1 MMTAWAVLG
10 GFVLDAIF
18 GDPAWLPHPVVYMGK
33 AISRLEKFLR
43 ARLPKTPQGELL
55 GGAVLAFCLPVGTL
69 LFTGLV
75 CWGAAMLHPLLG
87 LAVQMFW
94 CGQALAA
101 KGLVQEST
109 NVYAELKKG
118 SLPAARK
125 AVSRIVGRDTEA
137 LTAEGVTRAAVETV
151 AENASD
157 GVIAPLLYM
166 LLGGA
171 PLALTYKAINT
182 MDSMLGYKNEKYL
195 YFGRAAAKLD
205 EQLQYDAMKKRIKY
219 MYETGNTSLLQI
231 IFSSES
237 MGDFLNKAE
246 FVKNI
251 TEYDRNM
258 LDELQKVHELVAKKD
273 SDLKAE
279 QASLAEMK
287 TNLDQQE
294 QELNDK
300 ISSTSGELQASSEA
314 LAKAKE
320 AQAAAAAALKKKQEE
335 EAAEQQRQAEAAQ
348 TAANN
353 TSSSSGNTDSGS
365 SGGNTTITVPNTP
378 AETTDLVLFAAILQ
392 CEAGGYNYD
401 GILAVA
407 TVIMNRVESPLYPNT
422 ISGVVYQSGQFAP
435 TWDGSLSRVLQRGPV
450 SLCYQVAQEALG
462 GSRLASVSGCYQFRS
477 ASTGMSGINVGGNVF
492 F

>member
-1 MMTAWAVLG
+1 MKKRLKAFSRTTIALLTAALVCSP
-10 GFVLDAIF
+10 FT
-18 GDPAWLPHPVVYMGK
+18 K
-33 AISRLEKFLR
+33 AYADDTVDSLEKQTNGLQNQLDSLNQDLTSLS
-43 ARLPKTPQGELL
+43 AEITD
-55 GGAVLAFCLPVGTL
+55 LASKIEDTD
-69 LFTGLV
+69 
-75 CWGAAMLHPLLG
+75 AS
-87 LAVQMFW
+87 VQ
-94 CGQALAA
+94 
-101 KGLVQEST
+101 K
-109 NVYAELKKG
+109 AELD
-118 SLPAARK
+118 L
-125 AVSRIVGRDTEA
+125 
-137 LTAEGVTRAAVETV
+137 
-151 AENASD
+151 
-157 GVIAPLLYM
+157 
-166 LLGGA
+166 
-171 PLALTYKAINT
+171 
-182 MDSMLGYKNEKYL
+182 
-195 YFGRAAAKLD
+195 AAAKLD

-320 AQAAAAAALKKKQEE
+320 AHHAQGGDVPAQAAAAAALKKKQEE

-365 SGGNTTITVPNTP
+365 SGGNTTITVPDTP

-407 TVIMNRVESPLYPNT
+407 TVIMNRVASPLYPNT

-462 GSRLASVSGCYQFRS
+462 GARLASVSGCYQFRS

>member
-1 MMTAWAVLG
+1 MKKRLKAFSRTTIALLTAALVCSP
-10 GFVLDAIF
+10 FT
-18 GDPAWLPHPVVYMGK
+18 K
-33 AISRLEKFLR
+33 AYADDTVDSLEKQTNGLQNQLDSLNQDLTSLS
-43 ARLPKTPQGELL
+43 AEITD
-55 GGAVLAFCLPVGTL
+55 LASKIEDTD
-69 LFTGLV
+69 
-75 CWGAAMLHPLLG
+75 AS
-87 LAVQMFW
+87 VQ
-94 CGQALAA
+94 
-101 KGLVQEST
+101 K
-109 NVYAELKKG
+109 AELD
-118 SLPAARK
+118 L
-125 AVSRIVGRDTEA
+125 
-137 LTAEGVTRAAVETV
+137 
-151 AENASD
+151 
-157 GVIAPLLYM
+157 
-166 LLGGA
+166 
-171 PLALTYKAINT
+171 
-182 MDSMLGYKNEKYL
+182 
-195 YFGRAAAKLD
+195 AAAKLD

-219 MYETGNTSLLQI
+219 MYESGNTSLLQI

-258 LDELQKVHELVAKKD
+258 LDELQQVHDLVAKKD
-273 SDLKAE
+273 ADLKAE

-335 EAAEQQRQAEAAQ
+335 EAAAAEKQKQEEAAN
-348 TAANN
+348 AAASN
-353 TSSSSGNTDSGS
+353 TSGSSGNTDSGS
-365 SGGNTTITVPNTP
+365 SGGNTTITVPDTP

-392 CEAGGYNYD
+392 CEAGGYNYN

-462 GSRLASVSGCYQFRS
+462 GARLASVSGCYQFRS

>member
-1 MMTAWAVLG
+1 MKKRLKAFSRTTIALLTAALVCSP
-10 GFVLDAIF
+10 FT
-18 GDPAWLPHPVVYMGK
+18 K
-33 AISRLEKFLR
+33 AYADDTVDSLEKQTNGLQNQLDSLNQDLTSLS
-43 ARLPKTPQGELL
+43 AEITS
-55 GGAVLAFCLPVGTL
+55 LASKIEDTD
-69 LFTGLV
+69 
-75 CWGAAMLHPLLG
+75 AS
-87 LAVQMFW
+87 VQ
-94 CGQALAA
+94 
-101 KGLVQEST
+101 K
-109 NVYAELKKG
+109 AELD
-118 SLPAARK
+118 L
-125 AVSRIVGRDTEA
+125 
-137 LTAEGVTRAAVETV
+137 
-151 AENASD
+151 
-157 GVIAPLLYM
+157 
-166 LLGGA
+166 
-171 PLALTYKAINT
+171 
-182 MDSMLGYKNEKYL
+182 
-195 YFGRAAAKLD
+195 AAAKLD

-320 AQAAAAAALKKKQEE
+320 AQAAAAAALKKKQAE

-365 SGGNTTITVPNTP
+365 SGGNTT
-378 AETTDLVLFAAILQ
+378 TDLVLFAAILQ

-407 TVIMNRVESPLYPNT
+407 TVIMNRVASPLYPNT

-462 GSRLASVSGCYQFRS
+462 GARLASVSGCYQFRS

>member
-1 MMTAWAVLG
+1 MKKRLKAFSRTTIALLTAALVCSP
-10 GFVLDAIF
+10 FT
-18 GDPAWLPHPVVYMGK
+18 K
-33 AISRLEKFLR
+33 AYADDTVDSLEKQTNGLQNQLDSLNQDLTSLS
-43 ARLPKTPQGELL
+43 AEITD
-55 GGAVLAFCLPVGTL
+55 LASKIEDTD
-69 LFTGLV
+69 
-75 CWGAAMLHPLLG
+75 AS
-87 LAVQMFW
+87 VQ
-94 CGQALAA
+94 
-101 KGLVQEST
+101 K
-109 NVYAELKKG
+109 AELD
-118 SLPAARK
+118 L
-125 AVSRIVGRDTEA
+125 
-137 LTAEGVTRAAVETV
+137 
-151 AENASD
+151 
-157 GVIAPLLYM
+157 
-166 LLGGA
+166 
-171 PLALTYKAINT
+171 
-182 MDSMLGYKNEKYL
+182 
-195 YFGRAAAKLD
+195 AAAKLD

-335 EAAEQQRQAEAAQ
+335 EAAEQQRQAKAAQ

-353 TSSSSGNTDSGS
+353 TSS
-365 SGGNTTITVPNTP
+365 NTTITVPDTP

-435 TWDGSLSRVLQRGPV
+435 TWDGSLSRVLQSGPV

>member
-1 MMTAWAVLG
+1 MKKRLKAFSRTTIALLTAALVCSP
-10 GFVLDAIF
+10 FT
-18 GDPAWLPHPVVYMGK
+18 K
-33 AISRLEKFLR
+33 AYADDTVDSLEKQTNGLQNQLDSLNQDLTSLS
-43 ARLPKTPQGELL
+43 AEITD
-55 GGAVLAFCLPVGTL
+55 LASKIEDTD
-69 LFTGLV
+69 
-75 CWGAAMLHPLLG
+75 AS
-87 LAVQMFW
+87 VQ
-94 CGQALAA
+94 
-101 KGLVQEST
+101 K
-109 NVYAELKKG
+109 AELD
-118 SLPAARK
+118 L
-125 AVSRIVGRDTEA
+125 
-137 LTAEGVTRAAVETV
+137 
-151 AENASD
+151 
-157 GVIAPLLYM
+157 
-166 LLGGA
+166 
-171 PLALTYKAINT
+171 
-182 MDSMLGYKNEKYL
+182 
-195 YFGRAAAKLD
+195 AAAKLD

-320 AQAAAAAALKKKQEE
+320 AQAAAA
-335 EAAEQQRQAEAAQ
+335 Q

-365 SGGNTTITVPNTP
+365 SGGNTTITVPDTP

-407 TVIMNRVESPLYPNT
+407 TVIMNRVASPLYPNT

-462 GSRLASVSGCYQFRS
+462 GARLASVSGCYQFRS

>member
-1 MMTAWAVLG
+1 MKKKLKAFSRTAIALLTAVA
-10 GFVLDAIF
+10 VCS
-18 GDPAWLPHPVVYMGK
+18 PVTK
-33 AISRLEKFLR
+33 AYADDTVDSLEKQTNGLQNQLDSLNQDLTSLS
-43 ARLPKTPQGELL
+43 AEITD
-55 GGAVLAFCLPVGTL
+55 LASKIEDTD
-69 LFTGLV
+69 
-75 CWGAAMLHPLLG
+75 AS
-87 LAVQMFW
+87 VQ
-94 CGQALAA
+94 
-101 KGLVQEST
+101 K
-109 NVYAELKKG
+109 AELD
-118 SLPAARK
+118 L
-125 AVSRIVGRDTEA
+125 
-137 LTAEGVTRAAVETV
+137 
-151 AENASD
+151 
-157 GVIAPLLYM
+157 
-166 LLGGA
+166 
-171 PLALTYKAINT
+171 
-182 MDSMLGYKNEKYL
+182 
-195 YFGRAAAKLD
+195 AAAKLD
-205 EQLQYDAMKKRIKY
+205 EQLQYAAMKKRIKY
-219 MYETGNTSLLQI
+219 MYESGNTSLLQI

-258 LDELQKVHELVAKKD
+258 LDELQQVHDLVAKKD
-273 SDLKAE
+273 ADLKAE

-335 EAAEQQRQAEAAQ
+335 AAQAAAEKQKQEEAAQ
-348 TAANN
+348 AAASN
-353 TSSSSGNTDSGS
+353 TSGSSGNVDSGN
-365 SGGNTTITVPNTP
+365 SGGNTTITVPDTP

-407 TVIMNRVESPLYPNT
+407 TVIMNRVESPAYPNT

-435 TWDGSLSRVLQRGPV
+435 TWDGNLSRVLQSGPV
-450 SLCYQVAQEALG
+450 SLCYQVAQDALG
-462 GSRLASVSGCYQFRS
+462 GARLASVSGCYQFRS
-477 ASTGMSGINVGGNVF
+477 ASTGVSGINVGGNVF

>member
-1 MMTAWAVLG
+1 MKKRLKAFSRTTIALLTTALVCSP
-10 GFVLDAIF
+10 FT
-18 GDPAWLPHPVVYMGK
+18 K
-33 AISRLEKFLR
+33 AYADDTVDSLEKQTNGLQNQLDSLNQDLTSLS
-43 ARLPKTPQGELL
+43 AEITD
-55 GGAVLAFCLPVGTL
+55 LASKIEDTD
-69 LFTGLV
+69 
-75 CWGAAMLHPLLG
+75 AS
-87 LAVQMFW
+87 VQ
-94 CGQALAA
+94 
-101 KGLVQEST
+101 K
-109 NVYAELKKG
+109 AELD
-118 SLPAARK
+118 L
-125 AVSRIVGRDTEA
+125 
-137 LTAEGVTRAAVETV
+137 
-151 AENASD
+151 
-157 GVIAPLLYM
+157 
-166 LLGGA
+166 
-171 PLALTYKAINT
+171 
-182 MDSMLGYKNEKYL
+182 
-195 YFGRAAAKLD
+195 AAAKLD
-205 EQLQYDAMKKRIKY
+205 EQLQYAAMKKRIKY
-219 MYETGNTSLLQI
+219 MYESGNTSLLQI

-258 LDELQKVHELVAKKD
+258 LDELQQVHDLVAKKD
-273 SDLKAE
+273 ADLKAE

-335 EAAEQQRQAEAAQ
+335 EAANAA
-348 TAANN
+348 ASN
-353 TSSSSGNTDSGS
+353 TSGSSGNTDSGN
-365 SGGNTTITVPNTP
+365 SGGNTTITVPDTP

-407 TVIMNRVESPLYPNT
+407 TVIMNRMESPAYPNT

-435 TWDGSLSRVLQRGPV
+435 TWDGSLSRVLQSGPV

-462 GSRLASVSGCYQFRS
+462 GARLASVSGCYQFRS

>member
-1 MMTAWAVLG
+1 
-10 GFVLDAIF
+10 
-18 GDPAWLPHPVVYMGK
+18 
-33 AISRLEKFLR
+33 
-43 ARLPKTPQGELL
+43 
-55 GGAVLAFCLPVGTL
+55 
-69 LFTGLV
+69 
-75 CWGAAMLHPLLG
+75 
-87 LAVQMFW
+87 
-94 CGQALAA
+94 
-101 KGLVQEST
+101 
-109 NVYAELKKG
+109 
-118 SLPAARK
+118 
-125 AVSRIVGRDTEA
+125 
-137 LTAEGVTRAAVETV
+137 
-151 AENASD
+151 
-157 GVIAPLLYM
+157 
-166 LLGGA
+166 
-171 PLALTYKAINT
+171 
-182 MDSMLGYKNEKYL
+182 
-195 YFGRAAAKLD
+195 
-205 EQLQYDAMKKRIKY
+205 MKKRLKAFSRTTIALLTAALVCSPFTKAY
-219 MYETGNTSLLQI
+219 ADDTVDSLEKQTNGLQNQLDSLNQDLTSLSAEITDLLQI

-258 LDELQKVHELVAKKD
+258 LDELQQVHDLVAKKD
-273 SDLKAE
+273 ADLKAE

-335 EAAEQQRQAEAAQ
+335 EAAAAEKQKQEEAAN
-348 TAANN
+348 AAASN
-353 TSSSSGNTDSGS
+353 TSGSSGNTDSGS
-365 SGGNTTITVPNTP
+365 SGGNTTITVPDTP

-407 TVIMNRVESPLYPNT
+407 TVIMNRMESPAYPNT

-435 TWDGSLSRVLQRGPV
+435 TWDGSLSRVLQSGPV

-462 GSRLASVSGCYQFRS
+462 GARLASVSGCYQFRS
-477 ASTGMSGINVGGNVF
+477 ASTGVSGINVGGNVF

>member
-1 MMTAWAVLG
+1 MKKRLKAFSRTTIALLTAALVCSP
-10 GFVLDAIF
+10 F
-18 GDPAWLPHPVVYMGK
+18 PK
-33 AISRLEKFLR
+33 AYADDTVDSLEKQTNGLQNQLDSLNQDLTSLS
-43 ARLPKTPQGELL
+43 AEITD
-55 GGAVLAFCLPVGTL
+55 LASKIEDTD
-69 LFTGLV
+69 
-75 CWGAAMLHPLLG
+75 AS
-87 LAVQMFW
+87 VQ
-94 CGQALAA
+94 
-101 KGLVQEST
+101 K
-109 NVYAELKKG
+109 AELD
-118 SLPAARK
+118 L
-125 AVSRIVGRDTEA
+125 
-137 LTAEGVTRAAVETV
+137 
-151 AENASD
+151 
-157 GVIAPLLYM
+157 
-166 LLGGA
+166 
-171 PLALTYKAINT
+171 
-182 MDSMLGYKNEKYL
+182 
-195 YFGRAAAKLD
+195 AAAKLD

-219 MYETGNTSLLQI
+219 MYESGNTSLLQI

-258 LDELQKVHELVAKKD
+258 LDELQQVHDLVAKKD
-273 SDLKAE
+273 ADLKAE

-335 EAAEQQRQAEAAQ
+335 EAAAEKQKQEEAA
-348 TAANN
+348 ASN
-353 TSSSSGNTDSGS
+353 TSGSSGNTDSGS
-365 SGGNTTITVPNTP
+365 SGGNTTITVPDTP
-378 AETTDLVLFAAILQ
+378 AQTTDLVLFAAILQ

-407 TVIMNRVESPLYPNT
+407 TVIMNRMESPAYPNT

-435 TWDGSLSRVLQRGPV
+435 TWDGSLSRVLQSGPV

-462 GSRLASVSGCYQFRS
+462 GARLASVSGCYQFRS

>member
-1 MMTAWAVLG
+1 MKKRLKAFSRTTIALLTAALVCSP
-10 GFVLDAIF
+10 FT
-18 GDPAWLPHPVVYMGK
+18 K
-33 AISRLEKFLR
+33 AYADDTVDSLEKQTNGLQNQLDSLNQDLTSLS
-43 ARLPKTPQGELL
+43 AEITD
-55 GGAVLAFCLPVGTL
+55 LASKIEDTD
-69 LFTGLV
+69 
-75 CWGAAMLHPLLG
+75 AS
-87 LAVQMFW
+87 VQ
-94 CGQALAA
+94 
-101 KGLVQEST
+101 K
-109 NVYAELKKG
+109 AELD
-118 SLPAARK
+118 L
-125 AVSRIVGRDTEA
+125 
-137 LTAEGVTRAAVETV
+137 
-151 AENASD
+151 
-157 GVIAPLLYM
+157 
-166 LLGGA
+166 
-171 PLALTYKAINT
+171 
-182 MDSMLGYKNEKYL
+182 
-195 YFGRAAAKLD
+195 AAAKLD
-205 EQLQYDAMKKRIKY
+205 EQLQYAAMKKRIKY
-219 MYETGNTSLLQI
+219 MYESGNTSLLQI

-258 LDELQKVHELVAKKD
+258 LDELQQVHDLVAKKD
-273 SDLKAE
+273 ADLKAE

-335 EAAEQQRQAEAAQ
+335 EAAAAAEKQKQEETANAA
-348 TAANN
+348 ASN
-353 TSSSSGNTDSGS
+353 TSGNSGNTDSGS
-365 SGGNTTITVPNTP
+365 SGGNTTITVPDTP
-378 AETTDLVLFAAILQ
+378 AATTDLVLFAAILQ

-407 TVIMNRVESPLYPNT
+407 TVIMNRVESPAYPNT

-435 TWDGSLSRVLQRGPV
+435 TWDGSLSRVLQSGPV

-462 GSRLASVSGCYQFRS
+462 GARLASVSGCYQFRS

>member
-1 MMTAWAVLG
+1 
-10 GFVLDAIF
+10 
-18 GDPAWLPHPVVYMGK
+18 
-33 AISRLEKFLR
+33 
-43 ARLPKTPQGELL
+43 
-55 GGAVLAFCLPVGTL
+55 
-69 LFTGLV
+69 
-75 CWGAAMLHPLLG
+75 
-87 LAVQMFW
+87 
-94 CGQALAA
+94 
-101 KGLVQEST
+101 
-109 NVYAELKKG
+109 
-118 SLPAARK
+118 
-125 AVSRIVGRDTEA
+125 
-137 LTAEGVTRAAVETV
+137 
-151 AENASD
+151 
-157 GVIAPLLYM
+157 
-166 LLGGA
+166 
-171 PLALTYKAINT
+171 
-182 MDSMLGYKNEKYL
+182 
-195 YFGRAAAKLD
+195 
-205 EQLQYDAMKKRIKY
+205 
-219 MYETGNTSLLQI
+219 
-231 IFSSES
+231 

-353 TSSSSGNTDSGS
+353 TSSNSGNTDSGS
-365 SGGNTTITVPNTP
+365 SGGNTTITVPDTP

-407 TVIMNRVESPLYPNT
+407 TVIMNRVASPLYPNT

-462 GSRLASVSGCYQFRS
+462 GARLGIRKRMLPVPKRKYRNVRDQRWGKCIFLNPVPVDVRS
-477 ASTGMSGINVGGNVF
+477 IHSQDRIQKTVF
-492 F
+492 THLHE

>member
-1 MMTAWAVLG
+1 MKKRLKAFSRATIALLTAALVCSP
-10 GFVLDAIF
+10 FT
-18 GDPAWLPHPVVYMGK
+18 K
-33 AISRLEKFLR
+33 AYADDTVDSLEKQTNGLQNQLDSLNQDLTSLS
-43 ARLPKTPQGELL
+43 AEITD
-55 GGAVLAFCLPVGTL
+55 LASKIEDTD
-69 LFTGLV
+69 
-75 CWGAAMLHPLLG
+75 AS
-87 LAVQMFW
+87 VQ
-94 CGQALAA
+94 
-101 KGLVQEST
+101 K
-109 NVYAELKKG
+109 AELD
-118 SLPAARK
+118 L
-125 AVSRIVGRDTEA
+125 
-137 LTAEGVTRAAVETV
+137 
-151 AENASD
+151 
-157 GVIAPLLYM
+157 
-166 LLGGA
+166 
-171 PLALTYKAINT
+171 
-182 MDSMLGYKNEKYL
+182 
-195 YFGRAAAKLD
+195 AAAKLD
-205 EQLQYDAMKKRIKY
+205 EQLQYAAMKKRIKY
-219 MYETGNTSLLQI
+219 MYESGNTSLLQI

-258 LDELQKVHELVAKKD
+258 LDELQQVHDLVAKKD
-273 SDLKAE
+273 ADLKAE

-335 EAAEQQRQAEAAQ
+335 E
-348 TAANN
+348 TAAATENQKQEESANAAASN
-353 TSSSSGNTDSGS
+353 TSGSSGNTDSGS
-365 SGGNTTITVPNTP
+365 SGGNTTITVPDTP

-407 TVIMNRVESPLYPNT
+407 TVIMNRVESPAYPNT

-435 TWDGSLSRVLQRGPV
+435 TWDGSLSRVLQSGPV

-462 GSRLASVSGCYQFRS
+462 GARLASVSGCYQFRS
-477 ASTGMSGINVGGNVF
+477 ASTGVSGINVGGNVF

>member
-1 MMTAWAVLG
+1 MKKRLKAFSRTTIALLTAALVCSP
-10 GFVLDAIF
+10 FT
-18 GDPAWLPHPVVYMGK
+18 K
-33 AISRLEKFLR
+33 AYADDTVDSLEKQTNGLQNQLDSLNQDLTSLS
-43 ARLPKTPQGELL
+43 AEITD
-55 GGAVLAFCLPVGTL
+55 LASKIEDTD
-69 LFTGLV
+69 
-75 CWGAAMLHPLLG
+75 AS
-87 LAVQMFW
+87 VQ
-94 CGQALAA
+94 
-101 KGLVQEST
+101 K
-109 NVYAELKKG
+109 AELD
-118 SLPAARK
+118 L
-125 AVSRIVGRDTEA
+125 
-137 LTAEGVTRAAVETV
+137 
-151 AENASD
+151 
-157 GVIAPLLYM
+157 
-166 LLGGA
+166 
-171 PLALTYKAINT
+171 
-182 MDSMLGYKNEKYL
+182 
-195 YFGRAAAKLD
+195 AAAKLD
-205 EQLQYDAMKKRIKY
+205 EQLQYAAMKKRIKY
-219 MYETGNTSLLQI
+219 MYESGNTSLLQI

-258 LDELQKVHELVAKKD
+258 LDELQQVHDLVAKKD
-273 SDLKAE
+273 ADLKAE

-335 EAAEQQRQAEAAQ
+335 EAAAEKQKQEEAA
-348 TAANN
+348 ASN
-353 TSSSSGNTDSGS
+353 TSGSSGNTDSGS
-365 SGGNTTITVPNTP
+365 SGDNTTITVPDTP

-407 TVIMNRVESPLYPNT
+407 TVIMNRMESPAYPNT
-422 ISGVVYQSGQFAP
+422 ISDVVYQSGQFAP
-435 TWDGSLSRVLQRGPV
+435 TWDGSLSRVLQSGPV

-462 GSRLASVSGCYQFRS
+462 GARLASVSGCYQFRS

>member
-1 MMTAWAVLG
+1 MKKRLKAFSRTTIALLTAALVCSP
-10 GFVLDAIF
+10 FT
-18 GDPAWLPHPVVYMGK
+18 K
-33 AISRLEKFLR
+33 AYADDTVDSLEKQTNGLQNQLDSLNQDLTSLS
-43 ARLPKTPQGELL
+43 AEITDLASKIEDTDASVQKVELDL
-55 GGAVLAFCLPVGTL
+55 
-69 LFTGLV
+69 
-75 CWGAAMLHPLLG
+75 
-87 LAVQMFW
+87 
-94 CGQALAA
+94 
-101 KGLVQEST
+101 
-109 NVYAELKKG
+109 
-118 SLPAARK
+118 
-125 AVSRIVGRDTEA
+125 
-137 LTAEGVTRAAVETV
+137 
-151 AENASD
+151 
-157 GVIAPLLYM
+157 
-166 LLGGA
+166 
-171 PLALTYKAINT
+171 
-182 MDSMLGYKNEKYL
+182 
-195 YFGRAAAKLD
+195 AAAKLD
-205 EQLQYDAMKKRIKY
+205 EQLQYAAMKKRIKY
-219 MYETGNTSLLQI
+219 MYESGNTSLLQI

-258 LDELQKVHELVAKKD
+258 LDELQQVHDLVAKKD
-273 SDLKAE
+273 ADLKAE

-335 EAAEQQRQAEAAQ
+335 AAAS
-348 TAANN
+348 N
-353 TSSSSGNTDSGS
+353 TSGSSGNTDSGS
-365 SGGNTTITVPNTP
+365 SGGNTTITVPDTP

-407 TVIMNRVESPLYPNT
+407 TVIMNRMESPAYPNT

-435 TWDGSLSRVLQRGPV
+435 TWDGSLSRVLQSGPV

-462 GSRLASVSGCYQFRS
+462 GARLASVSGCYQFRS
-477 ASTGMSGINVGGNVF
+477 ASTGVSGINVGGNVF

>member
-1 MMTAWAVLG
+1 MKKRLKAFSRTTIALLTAALVCSP
-10 GFVLDAIF
+10 FT
-18 GDPAWLPHPVVYMGK
+18 K
-33 AISRLEKFLR
+33 AYADDTVDSLEKQTNGLQNQLDSLNQDLTSLS
-43 ARLPKTPQGELL
+43 AEITD
-55 GGAVLAFCLPVGTL
+55 LASKIEDTD
-69 LFTGLV
+69 
-75 CWGAAMLHPLLG
+75 AS
-87 LAVQMFW
+87 VQ
-94 CGQALAA
+94 
-101 KGLVQEST
+101 K
-109 NVYAELKKG
+109 AELD
-118 SLPAARK
+118 L
-125 AVSRIVGRDTEA
+125 
-137 LTAEGVTRAAVETV
+137 
-151 AENASD
+151 
-157 GVIAPLLYM
+157 
-166 LLGGA
+166 
-171 PLALTYKAINT
+171 
-182 MDSMLGYKNEKYL
+182 
-195 YFGRAAAKLD
+195 AAAKLD
-205 EQLQYDAMKKRIKY
+205 EQLQYAAMKKRIKY
-219 MYETGNTSLLQI
+219 MYESGNTSLLQI

-258 LDELQKVHELVAKKD
+258 LDELQQVHDLVAKKD
-273 SDLKAE
+273 ADLKAE

-335 EAAEQQRQAEAAQ
+335 EAAAAAEKQKQEEAAN
-348 TAANN
+348 AAASN
-353 TSSSSGNTDSGS
+353 TSGSSGNTDFGN
-365 SGGNTTITVPNTP
+365 SGGNTTITVPDTP
-378 AETTDLVLFAAILQ
+378 AATTDLVLFAAILQ

-407 TVIMNRVESPLYPNT
+407 TVIMNRVESPAYPNT

-435 TWDGSLSRVLQRGPV
+435 TWDGSLSRVLQSGPV

-462 GSRLASVSGCYQFRS
+462 GARLASVSGCYQFRS

>member
-1 MMTAWAVLG
+1 MKKRLKAFSRTTIALLTAALVCSP
-10 GFVLDAIF
+10 FT
-18 GDPAWLPHPVVYMGK
+18 K
-33 AISRLEKFLR
+33 AYADDTVDSLEKQTNGLQNQLDSLNQDLTSLS
-43 ARLPKTPQGELL
+43 AEITD
-55 GGAVLAFCLPVGTL
+55 LASKIEDTD
-69 LFTGLV
+69 
-75 CWGAAMLHPLLG
+75 AS
-87 LAVQMFW
+87 VQ
-94 CGQALAA
+94 
-101 KGLVQEST
+101 K
-109 NVYAELKKG
+109 AELD
-118 SLPAARK
+118 L
-125 AVSRIVGRDTEA
+125 
-137 LTAEGVTRAAVETV
+137 
-151 AENASD
+151 
-157 GVIAPLLYM
+157 
-166 LLGGA
+166 
-171 PLALTYKAINT
+171 
-182 MDSMLGYKNEKYL
+182 
-195 YFGRAAAKLD
+195 AAAKLD

-258 LDELQKVHELVAKKD
+258 LDELQQVHDLVAKKD
-273 SDLKAE
+273 ADLKAE

-335 EAAEQQRQAEAAQ
+335 EAAAKKQKQEEAAN
-348 TAANN
+348 AAASN
-353 TSSSSGNTDSGS
+353 TSGSSGNTDSGS
-365 SGGNTTITVPNTP
+365 SGGNTTITVPDTP
-378 AETTDLVLFAAILQ
+378 AATTDLVLFAAILQ

-407 TVIMNRVESPLYPNT
+407 TVIMNRVESPAYPNT

-435 TWDGSLSRVLQRGPV
+435 TWDGSLAASCKADLYPYAIR
-450 SLCYQVAQEALG
+450 SL
-462 GSRLASVSGCYQFRS
+462 RKRS
-477 ASTGMSGINVGGNVF
+477 EVHDLHP
-492 F
+492 

>member
-1 MMTAWAVLG
+1 MKKRLKAFSRTTIALLTAALVCSP
-10 GFVLDAIF
+10 FT
-18 GDPAWLPHPVVYMGK
+18 K
-33 AISRLEKFLR
+33 AYADDTVDSLEKQTNGLQNQLDSLNQDLTSLS
-43 ARLPKTPQGELL
+43 AEITD
-55 GGAVLAFCLPVGTL
+55 LASKIEDTD
-69 LFTGLV
+69 
-75 CWGAAMLHPLLG
+75 AS
-87 LAVQMFW
+87 VQ
-94 CGQALAA
+94 
-101 KGLVQEST
+101 K
-109 NVYAELKKG
+109 AELD
-118 SLPAARK
+118 L
-125 AVSRIVGRDTEA
+125 
-137 LTAEGVTRAAVETV
+137 
-151 AENASD
+151 
-157 GVIAPLLYM
+157 
-166 LLGGA
+166 
-171 PLALTYKAINT
+171 
-182 MDSMLGYKNEKYL
+182 
-195 YFGRAAAKLD
+195 AAAKLD
-205 EQLQYDAMKKRIKY
+205 EQLQYAAMKKRIKY
-219 MYETGNTSLLQI
+219 MYESGNTSLLQI

-258 LDELQKVHELVAKKD
+258 LDELQQVHDLVAKKD
-273 SDLKAE
+273 ADLKAE

-294 QELNDK
+294 LELNDK

-335 EAAEQQRQAEAAQ
+335 EAAAAEKQKQEEAANV
-348 TAANN
+348 AASN
-353 TSSSSGNTDSGS
+353 TSGSSGNTDSGS
-365 SGGNTTITVPNTP
+365 SGGNTTITVPDTP

-435 TWDGSLSRVLQRGPV
+435 TWDGSLSRVLQSGPV

-462 GSRLASVSGCYQFRS
+462 GARLASVSGCYQFRS

>member
-1 MMTAWAVLG
+1 MKKRLKAFSRTTIALLTAALVCSP
-10 GFVLDAIF
+10 FT
-18 GDPAWLPHPVVYMGK
+18 K
-33 AISRLEKFLR
+33 AYADDTVDSLEKQTNGLQNQLDSLNQDLTSLS
-43 ARLPKTPQGELL
+43 AEITD
-55 GGAVLAFCLPVGTL
+55 LASKIEDTD
-69 LFTGLV
+69 
-75 CWGAAMLHPLLG
+75 AS
-87 LAVQMFW
+87 VQ
-94 CGQALAA
+94 
-101 KGLVQEST
+101 K
-109 NVYAELKKG
+109 AELD
-118 SLPAARK
+118 L
-125 AVSRIVGRDTEA
+125 
-137 LTAEGVTRAAVETV
+137 
-151 AENASD
+151 
-157 GVIAPLLYM
+157 
-166 LLGGA
+166 
-171 PLALTYKAINT
+171 
-182 MDSMLGYKNEKYL
+182 
-195 YFGRAAAKLD
+195 AAAKLD

-219 MYETGNTSLLQI
+219 MYESGNTSLLQI

-258 LDELQKVHELVAKKD
+258 LDELQQVHDLVAKKD
-273 SDLKAE
+273 ADLKAE

-335 EAAEQQRQAEAAQ
+335 EAAAAEKQKQEEAANV
-348 TAANN
+348 AASN
-353 TSSSSGNTDSGS
+353 TSGSSGNTDSGS
-365 SGGNTTITVPNTP
+365 SGGNTTITVPDTP

-435 TWDGSLSRVLQRGPV
+435 TWDGSLSRVLQSGPV

-462 GSRLASVSGCYQFRS
+462 GAQLASVSGCYQFRS

>member
-1 MMTAWAVLG
+1 MKKRLKAFSRTTIALLTTALVCSP
-10 GFVLDAIF
+10 FT
-18 GDPAWLPHPVVYMGK
+18 K
-33 AISRLEKFLR
+33 AYADDTVASLEKQTNGLQNQLDSLNQDLTSLS
-43 ARLPKTPQGELL
+43 AEITD
-55 GGAVLAFCLPVGTL
+55 LASKIEDTD
-69 LFTGLV
+69 
-75 CWGAAMLHPLLG
+75 AS
-87 LAVQMFW
+87 VQ
-94 CGQALAA
+94 
-101 KGLVQEST
+101 K
-109 NVYAELKKG
+109 AELD
-118 SLPAARK
+118 L
-125 AVSRIVGRDTEA
+125 
-137 LTAEGVTRAAVETV
+137 
-151 AENASD
+151 
-157 GVIAPLLYM
+157 
-166 LLGGA
+166 
-171 PLALTYKAINT
+171 
-182 MDSMLGYKNEKYL
+182 
-195 YFGRAAAKLD
+195 AAAKLD

-365 SGGNTTITVPNTP
+365 SGGNTTITVPDTP

-407 TVIMNRVESPLYPNT
+407 TVIMNRVASPLYPNT

-462 GSRLASVSGCYQFRS
+462 GARLASVSGCYQFRS

>member
-1 MMTAWAVLG
+1 MKKRLKAFSRTTIALFTAALVCSL
-10 GFVLDAIF
+10 FT
-18 GDPAWLPHPVVYMGK
+18 K
-33 AISRLEKFLR
+33 AYADDTVDSLEKQTNGLQNQLDSLNQDLTSLS
-43 ARLPKTPQGELL
+43 AEITD
-55 GGAVLAFCLPVGTL
+55 LASKIEDTD
-69 LFTGLV
+69 
-75 CWGAAMLHPLLG
+75 AS
-87 LAVQMFW
+87 VQ
-94 CGQALAA
+94 
-101 KGLVQEST
+101 K
-109 NVYAELKKG
+109 AELD
-118 SLPAARK
+118 L
-125 AVSRIVGRDTEA
+125 
-137 LTAEGVTRAAVETV
+137 
-151 AENASD
+151 
-157 GVIAPLLYM
+157 
-166 LLGGA
+166 
-171 PLALTYKAINT
+171 
-182 MDSMLGYKNEKYL
+182 
-195 YFGRAAAKLD
+195 AAAKLD

-335 EAAEQQRQAEAAQ
+335 EAAAEKQKQEEAAN
-348 TAANN
+348 AAASN
-353 TSSSSGNTDSGS
+353 TSGSSGNTDSGS
-365 SGGNTTITVPNTP
+365 SGGNTTITVPDTP
-378 AETTDLVLFAAILQ
+378 AATTDLVLFAAILQ

-407 TVIMNRVESPLYPNT
+407 TVIMNRVESPAYPNT

-435 TWDGSLSRVLQRGPV
+435 TWDGSLSRVLQSGPV

-462 GSRLASVSGCYQFRS
+462 GARLASVSGCYQFRS

>member
-1 MMTAWAVLG
+1 MKKRLKAFSRTTIALLTAALVCSP
-10 GFVLDAIF
+10 FT
-18 GDPAWLPHPVVYMGK
+18 K
-33 AISRLEKFLR
+33 AYADDTVDSLEKQTNGLQNQLDSLNQDLTSLS
-43 ARLPKTPQGELL
+43 AEITD
-55 GGAVLAFCLPVGTL
+55 LASKIEDTD
-69 LFTGLV
+69 
-75 CWGAAMLHPLLG
+75 AS
-87 LAVQMFW
+87 VQ
-94 CGQALAA
+94 
-101 KGLVQEST
+101 K
-109 NVYAELKKG
+109 AELD
-118 SLPAARK
+118 L
-125 AVSRIVGRDTEA
+125 
-137 LTAEGVTRAAVETV
+137 
-151 AENASD
+151 
-157 GVIAPLLYM
+157 
-166 LLGGA
+166 
-171 PLALTYKAINT
+171 
-182 MDSMLGYKNEKYL
+182 
-195 YFGRAAAKLD
+195 AAAKLD

-251 TEYDRNM
+251 TEYDRN
-258 LDELQKVHELVAKKD
+258 ELQKVHELVAKKD

-365 SGGNTTITVPNTP
+365 SGGNTTITVPDTP

-392 CEAGGYNYD
+392 K
-401 GILAVA
+401 
-407 TVIMNRVESPLYPNT
+407 ES
-422 ISGVVYQSGQFAP
+422 
-435 TWDGSLSRVLQRGPV
+435 D
-450 SLCYQVAQEALG
+450 E
-462 GSRLASVSGCYQFRS
+462 LASIRDWLLPMLMNGQ
-477 ASTGMSGINVGGNVF
+477 AAIED
-492 F
+492 

>member
-1 MMTAWAVLG
+1 MKKRLKAFSRTTIALFTAALVCSP
-10 GFVLDAIF
+10 FT
-18 GDPAWLPHPVVYMGK
+18 K
-33 AISRLEKFLR
+33 AYADDTVDSLEKQTNGLQNQLDSLNQDLTSLS
-43 ARLPKTPQGELL
+43 AEITD
-55 GGAVLAFCLPVGTL
+55 LASKIEDTD
-69 LFTGLV
+69 
-75 CWGAAMLHPLLG
+75 AS
-87 LAVQMFW
+87 VQ
-94 CGQALAA
+94 
-101 KGLVQEST
+101 K
-109 NVYAELKKG
+109 AELD
-118 SLPAARK
+118 L
-125 AVSRIVGRDTEA
+125 
-137 LTAEGVTRAAVETV
+137 
-151 AENASD
+151 
-157 GVIAPLLYM
+157 
-166 LLGGA
+166 
-171 PLALTYKAINT
+171 
-182 MDSMLGYKNEKYL
+182 
-195 YFGRAAAKLD
+195 AAAKLD

-335 EAAEQQRQAEAAQ
+335 EAAAEKQKQEEAAN
-348 TAANN
+348 AAASN
-353 TSSSSGNTDSGS
+353 TSGSSGNTDSGS
-365 SGGNTTITVPNTP
+365 SGGNTTITVPDTP
-378 AETTDLVLFAAILQ
+378 AATTDLVLFAAILQ

-407 TVIMNRVESPLYPNT
+407 TVIMNRVESPAYPNT
-422 ISGVVYQSGQFAP
+422 ISGVVYLSGQFAP
-435 TWDGSLSRVLQRGPV
+435 TWDGSLSRVLQSGPV

-462 GSRLASVSGCYQFRS
+462 GARLASVSGCYQFRS

>member
-1 MMTAWAVLG
+1 MKKRLKAFSRTTIALLTAALVCSP
-10 GFVLDAIF
+10 FT
-18 GDPAWLPHPVVYMGK
+18 K
-33 AISRLEKFLR
+33 AYADDTVDSLEKQTNGLQNQLDSLNQDLTSLS
-43 ARLPKTPQGELL
+43 AEITD
-55 GGAVLAFCLPVGTL
+55 LASKIEDTD
-69 LFTGLV
+69 
-75 CWGAAMLHPLLG
+75 AS
-87 LAVQMFW
+87 VQ
-94 CGQALAA
+94 
-101 KGLVQEST
+101 K
-109 NVYAELKKG
+109 AELD
-118 SLPAARK
+118 L
-125 AVSRIVGRDTEA
+125 
-137 LTAEGVTRAAVETV
+137 
-151 AENASD
+151 
-157 GVIAPLLYM
+157 
-166 LLGGA
+166 
-171 PLALTYKAINT
+171 
-182 MDSMLGYKNEKYL
+182 
-195 YFGRAAAKLD
+195 AAAKLD

-219 MYETGNTSLLQI
+219 MYESGNTSLLQI

-258 LDELQKVHELVAKKD
+258 LDELQQVHDLVAKKD
-273 SDLKAE
+273 ADLKAE

-294 QELNDK
+294 LELNDK

-335 EAAEQQRQAEAAQ
+335 EAAAAEKQKQEEAANV
-348 TAANN
+348 AASN
-353 TSSSSGNTDSGS
+353 TSGSSGNTDSGS
-365 SGGNTTITVPNTP
+365 SGGNTTITVPDTP
-378 AETTDLVLFAAILQ
+378 AATTDLVLFAAILQ

-407 TVIMNRVESPLYPNT
+407 TVIMNRVESPAYPNT
-422 ISGVVYQSGQFAP
+422 ISDVVYQSGQFAP
-435 TWDGSLSRVLQRGPV
+435 TWDGSLSRVLQSGPV

-462 GSRLASVSGCYQFRS
+462 GARLASVSGCYQFRS

>member
-1 MMTAWAVLG
+1 MKKRLKAFSRTTIALLTAALVCSP
-10 GFVLDAIF
+10 FT
-18 GDPAWLPHPVVYMGK
+18 K
-33 AISRLEKFLR
+33 AYADDTVDSLEKQTNGLQNQLDSLNQDLTSLS
-43 ARLPKTPQGELL
+43 AEITD
-55 GGAVLAFCLPVGTL
+55 LASKIEDTD
-69 LFTGLV
+69 
-75 CWGAAMLHPLLG
+75 AS
-87 LAVQMFW
+87 VQ
-94 CGQALAA
+94 
-101 KGLVQEST
+101 K
-109 NVYAELKKG
+109 AELD
-118 SLPAARK
+118 L
-125 AVSRIVGRDTEA
+125 
-137 LTAEGVTRAAVETV
+137 
-151 AENASD
+151 
-157 GVIAPLLYM
+157 
-166 LLGGA
+166 
-171 PLALTYKAINT
+171 
-182 MDSMLGYKNEKYL
+182 
-195 YFGRAAAKLD
+195 AAAKLD
-205 EQLQYDAMKKRIKY
+205 EQLQYAAMKKRIKY
-219 MYETGNTSLLQI
+219 MYESGNTSLLQI

-258 LDELQKVHELVAKKD
+258 LDELQQVHDLVAKKD
-273 SDLKAE
+273 ADLKAE

-287 TNLDQQE
+287 ANLDQQE

-335 EAAEQQRQAEAAQ
+335 EAAAAAEKQKQEEAAS
-348 TAANN
+348 N
-353 TSSSSGNTDSGS
+353 TSGSSGNTDSGN
-365 SGGNTTITVPNTP
+365 SGGNTTITVPDTP

-407 TVIMNRVESPLYPNT
+407 TVIMNRVESPAYPNT

-435 TWDGSLSRVLQRGPV
+435 TWDGSLSRVLQNGPV

-462 GSRLASVSGCYQFRS
+462 GARLASVSGCYQFRS
-477 ASTGMSGINVGGNVF
+477 ASTGVSGINVGGNVF

>member
-1 MMTAWAVLG
+1 MKKRLKAFSRTTIALLTAALVCSP
-10 GFVLDAIF
+10 FT
-18 GDPAWLPHPVVYMGK
+18 K
-33 AISRLEKFLR
+33 AYADDTVDSLEKQTNGLQNQLDSLNQDLTSLS
-43 ARLPKTPQGELL
+43 AEITD
-55 GGAVLAFCLPVGTL
+55 LASKIEDTD
-69 LFTGLV
+69 
-75 CWGAAMLHPLLG
+75 AS
-87 LAVQMFW
+87 VQ
-94 CGQALAA
+94 
-101 KGLVQEST
+101 K
-109 NVYAELKKG
+109 AELD
-118 SLPAARK
+118 L
-125 AVSRIVGRDTEA
+125 
-137 LTAEGVTRAAVETV
+137 
-151 AENASD
+151 
-157 GVIAPLLYM
+157 
-166 LLGGA
+166 
-171 PLALTYKAINT
+171 
-182 MDSMLGYKNEKYL
+182 
-195 YFGRAAAKLD
+195 AAAKLD

-273 SDLKAE
+273 SNLKAE

-335 EAAEQQRQAEAAQ
+335 EAAAEKQKQEEAAN
-348 TAANN
+348 AAASN
-353 TSSSSGNTDSGS
+353 TSGSSGNTDSGS
-365 SGGNTTITVPNTP
+365 SGGNTTITVPDTP
-378 AETTDLVLFAAILQ
+378 AATTDLVLFAAILQ

-407 TVIMNRVESPLYPNT
+407 TVIMNRVESPAYPNT

-435 TWDGSLSRVLQRGPV
+435 TWDGSLSRVLQSGPV

-462 GSRLASVSGCYQFRS
+462 GARLASVSGCYQFRS